1 MSPAALIASNKDGN
15 DSTLVTVGNWVD
27 RSKVLLNLEIKANF
41 AQVRAGH
48 WESKFCLHF
57 QTRVV
62 SVGRLWLHRHG

>member
-27 RSKVLLNLEIKANF
+27 RTKVLLSLEIKANF

-48 WESKFCLHF
+48 
-57 QTRVV
+57 
-62 SVGRLWLHRHG
+62 